1 MLREPRYLIGALVV
15 GLGATLL
22 IDLWALVL
30 RRGFKI
36 PSLSYCLLGRWLL
49 HMPGGT
55 FVHRSI
61 AAAQQKPHECTLG
74 WVAHY
79 SIGSAFALLFVL
91 LVSPGW
97 LVQPTLLPAVAFGV
111 STTLVPYLIMQPSF
125 GLGVAASKTQRPN
138 QARLKSLMTH
148 TVFGIG
154 LYLWAALL
162 SPVLFRTPLYA
173 QSAATSPANAQPES
187 PTPLVGTWRLVS
199 VDNLLPDGTRVQ
211 LYGPRPSGLLM
222 LDAGGRYALQILS
235 ADRPGFASKDKSRG
249 TPEEYRTA
257 VQGSNAHFGTYA
269 VDPAGGAVTFRI
281 ERASF
286 PNWEG
291 TEQRRPFTLTGDRLT
306 YTVPAPTSGTG
317 AVGEVV
323 WRREP

>member
-1 MLREPRYLIGALVV
+1 MLHEPRFILGAILV

-22 IDLWALVL
+22 IDLWAIFL
-30 RRGFKI
+30 RHGFNI
-36 PSLSYCLLGRWLL
+36 QSLSYCLLGRWLL

-55 FVHRSI
+55 FVHRNI
-61 AAAQQKPHECTLG
+61 AAAQQKPHECTVG

-91 LVSPGW
+91 LASPGW
-97 LVQPTLLPAVAFGV
+97 LLQPTLLPAVAFGV
-111 STTLVPYLIMQPSF
+111 ATTLVPYLIMQPSF
-125 GLGVAASKTQRPN
+125 GLGVAASKTPKPN

-162 SPVLFRTPLYA
+162 SPVLFRTALHA
-173 QSAATSPANAQPES
+173 QAGGTDTTPAAVVQRPPAGSPAALAAS
-187 PTPLVGTWRLVS
+187 ARTVSARRLVGTWRLVS

-211 LYGPRPSGLLM
+211 LYGPRPAGILM
-222 LDAGGRYALQILS
+222 FDAGGRYALEIMS

-269 VDPAGGAVTFRI
+269 VDTVGATVTFASNAPRSRI
-281 ERASF
+281 GRAPSR
-286 PNWEG
+286 G
-291 TEQRRPFTLTGDRLT
+291 GRSR
-306 YTVPAPTSGTG
+306 
-317 AVGEVV
+317 
-323 WRREP
+323 